1 MPYANTGGGTSQSLT
16 PAQAAG
22 KKRKDAARMIQKAV
36 PHMLNQAKGKPKKGE
51 DKAFQAGWK
60 NTA

>member
-1 MPYANTGGGTSQSLT
+1 MPYANTGGGSRQSLT

-22 KKRKDAARMIQKAV
+22 KKRKDAARMEGKSIHWMNK
-36 PHMLNQAKGKPKKGE
+36 QAKLKR
-51 DKAFQAGWK
+51 DFDAGYNNSK

>member
-36 PHMLNQAKGKPKKGE
+36 PHMLNQAKGKVDNKSFHKHFG
-51 DKAFQAGWK
+51 
-60 NTA
+60 

>member
-1 MPYANTGGGTSQSLT
+1 MPYANTGGGTRQSLT
-16 PAQAAG
+16 PAQAAA
-22 KKRKDAARMIQKAV
+22 KKRKDAARLIQKAV

-51 DKAFQAGWK
+51 DKSFQAGWK